1 MEGINTNGVYDTVGL
16 INSIIVD
23 LDKIEVKGVTN
34 MKIVFDSIAKLNLL
48 SENIQKILEEK
59 QNGNSENRQGKNV

>member
-34 MKIVFDSIAKLNLL
+34 MKIVFDSITKLNLL

-59 QNGNSENRQGKNV
+59 PNGNSENRQGKNV

>member
-23 LDKIEVKGVTN
+23 LDKLEVKGVVN
-34 MKIVFDSIAKLNLL
+34 MKIIFDSITKLNLL
-48 SENIQKILEEK
+48 SENIQKERDASNDCAE
-59 QNGNSENRQGKNV
+59 NGQGKNV